1 MTTQDGEPEVETDF
15 EEIKQEA
22 AQQDQVDREA
32 GWGRPEASPETSIAD
47 TDYLPLEP
55 GPAATAEDYDPFDVD
70 PEDVDD
76 K

>member
-15 EEIKQEA
+15 EEIKKEA
-22 AQQDQVDREA
+22 AEQHQADREA
-32 GWGRPEASPETSIAD
+32 GAGGPAASPETSIAD
-47 TDYLPLEP
+47 TDYLPREP
-55 GPAATAEDYDPFDVD
+55 GPAATPEDYDPFDVD